1 MLEFWFCAIALI
13 ITVVN
18 VINMRV
24 VGLKGVTTVGES
36 VDVLIPMRDEEDNV
50 EGSLKS
56 TLNSELL
63 EASSIYVLDDGSTDQ
78 T

>member
-1 MLEFWFCAIALI
+1 MLEFWLCAIALI
-13 ITVVN
+13 ITLAN

-24 VGLKGVTTVGES
+24 VGVKGAATISES

-56 TLNSELL
+56 
-63 EASSIYVLDDGSTDQ
+63 A
-78 T
+78 